1 MYKKLIAGEFGLRD
15 TFWKYGVMGT
25 LLGLF
30 VVKLFG
36 SLLAPKLAG
45 VSIYKYFTVYFN
57 PLTMDTGIVV
67 YTVCYLTSLFVFVAY
82 NISMVLAV
90 WRSAAAYERSPWLRH
105 IAFDCLYLLPSH
117 LLERKPDE
125 KNICLFC
132 AFVVVG
138 VCRSRGI
145 YAQTPPDARF
155 EPHRN
160 LRAGFPQMHSGDKHS
175 LVK

>member
-1 MYKKLIAGEFGLRD
+1 MGFFYMYKKLIAGEFGLRD

-67 YTVCYLTSLFVFVAY
+67 YTVCYLTGR
-82 NISMVLAV
+82 LAECG
-90 WRSAAAYERSPWLRH
+90 RL
-105 IAFDCLYLLPSH
+105 
-117 LLERKPDE
+117 
-125 KNICLFC
+125 
-132 AFVVVG
+132 
-138 VCRSRGI
+138 
-145 YAQTPPDARF
+145 
-155 EPHRN
+155 
-160 LRAGFPQMHSGDKHS
+160 
-175 LVK
+175 